1 MSFRI
6 VRSWSMRCDNS
17 STEVF
22 FSLITIA
29 GLPVLFGMLLPFLF
43 CP

>member
-1 MSFRI
+1 MSLRI
-6 VRSWSMRCDNS
+6 VRSWSMRCANS

-22 FSLITIA
+22 FSLIGIA
-29 GLPVLFGMLLPFLF
+29 GLPLLFGMLVPFLF